1 MLKSRLCDYGDL
13 YILVKQNV
21 TVVGAG
27 TTNFQIFLWEP
38 FVDCITE
45 INNTQVGNTKDLD
58 VIMPMYN
65 LIEYK
70 VYYSKSFR
78 RLWQYCR
85 DEPDNNKAD
94 SESFK
99 FK

>member
-1 MLKSRLCDYGDL
+1 MIENQRRFNFLNSQIEFKTSMLKSRLCDYGDL

-27 TTNFQIFLWEP
+27 TTNFQIFLWAP

-78 RLWQYCR
+78 RL
-85 DEPDNNKAD
+85 
-94 SESFK
+94 
-99 FK
+99 